1 MARRRHGKLAKL
13 VKAGV
18 ISAEE
23 AKKRFADRYNRK
35 AEKVMPEHWE
45 KARTYI
51 PDRWVESVSALL
63 GASVDPSFKE
73 ALKAGLEAGKD
84 IYPKA
89 VKGKGETLVK
99 HYYEK
104 LTAKV
109 AG

>member
-1 MARRRHGKLAKL
+1 MAKRKHGRLAKL

-18 ISAEE
+18 MTAEE
-23 AKKRFADRYNRK
+23 AKKKFAERYNKK
-35 AEKVMPEHWE
+35 AEKVMPERWT
-45 KARTYI
+45 KAITYA

-63 GASVDPSFKE
+63 GASVDPSFKD